1 MTNGEQPGSNKT
13 GSGTTGDQPVNVE
26 YQENV
31 PQEQVQDNA
40 NWDTGTEKDPPPED
54 KKEYWDQV
62 SDENQEDGAGMGT
75 GGAGQS

>member
-1 MTNGEQPGSNKT
+1 MTNGEQPGNNKT